1 MKRRRV
7 FLRIVLVS
15 LILAPAWASAE
26 DVLPKISFEQTFCD
40 LGRVGLGT
48 KNSCEF
54 KFTNAGQG
62 LLRITNMKSTCGCTV
77 AQLDK
82 KEYALGESGTIKVTY
97 AAPNTTTATQKSIY
111 VSSNDKANPNVRLT
125 IKAEV
130 VQIVQALPAKLN
142 LSLREKN
149 LGLNRITLHSL
160 DNQPFSIKSL
170 ASTNCN
176 CINADT
182 DPPVAG
188 AHQQVVNSSVVRK
201 IAPYRTHQQVINSP
215 AVRKIAPYRT
225 TGLF

>member
-1 MKRRRV
+1 MKES
-7 FLRIVLVS
+7 FLFLEFVS
-15 LILAPAWASAE
+15 LSLLLIAVGASEE
-26 DVLPKISFEQTFCD
+26 DVLPKISFEQRVCD

-54 KFTNAGQG
+54 KFTNTGQG
-62 LLRITNMKSTCGCTV
+62 LLKITNVKSTCGCTV

-82 KEYALGESGTIKVTY
+82 KEYAPGESGTIKATY
-97 AAPNTTTATQKSIY
+97 TAPNTTTATQKSIY
-111 VSSNDKANPNVRLT
+111 VLSNDKANPNVRLT

-149 LGLNRITLHSL
+149 LGLNEITIHSL
-160 DNQPFSIKSL
+160 DNQPFSIKSF

-176 CINADT
+176 CITADA

-188 AHQQVVNSSVVRK
+188 AKHK
-201 IAPYRTHQQVINSP
+201 W
-215 AVRKIAPYRT
+215 
-225 TGLF
+225 